1 MLRFYL
7 WNTIL
12 SITNF
17 LSTKWSCKS
26 PFEGWKREI
35 HSWSTHQGREGT
47 ESWIPEAHQERL
59 PHSVSPR
66 PVRDLYQKTRQMVSE
81 KQHLRLLSGFYT
93 CVCAHNHIHVH
104 LHQHTLCAHTQ
115 KRENTPSD
123 GWIMIFLNLC
133 SSVGCLVY
141 FLCLYTNKHFST
153 YVSAWA
159 FFLSPFFICINIFV
173 INCIEEDLS
182 FIFLGKPDQE
192 LFMKN
197 FLHIM
202 NLFFHV
208 ICTSVH
214 FSETNSVW
222 YGIPLPKWA
231 ISTFKNLVHLVNK
244 NESHWEIWFSKNYC
258 KSLYTYLYQNLL
270 YLLHIYILFNNVLLN
285 IM

>member
-1 MLRFYL
+1 MEERDPFVKYSPGQESHRELDPWGSPGAPTSLSESQTSKRPVPENKADGVWETTSEVAIWFL
-7 WNTIL
+7 HTCVLITIYMC
-12 SITNF
+12 TD
-17 LSTKWSCKS
+17 T
-26 PFEGWKREI
+26 
-35 HSWSTHQGREGT
+35 STHCVHTHRKGKT
-47 ESWIPEAHQERL
+47 PSLMAESW
-59 PHSVSPR
+59 
-66 PVRDLYQKTRQMVSE
+66 
-81 KQHLRLLSGFYT
+81 F
-93 CVCAHNHIHVH
+93 
-104 LHQHTLCAHTQ
+104 
-115 KRENTPSD
+115 
-123 GWIMIFLNLC
+123 FLNLC
-133 SSVGCLVY
+133 SSVECLVY

-231 ISTFKNLVHLVNK
+231 ISTFKTLVHLVNK

-270 YLLHIYILFNNVLLN
+270 YLPHIYILFNNVLLN
-285 IM
+285 MM